1 MGIFKKAAT
10 KLHIKGGK
18 TGTTGHL
25 KHDYESK
32 PVTEEE
38 ANAPPPDQ
46 NGQAADGKA
55 PTGAQADVQNA
66 QKPAVEDKTKRGP
79 AKLVMEHAPKA
90 PPWARKGLD
99 ENTTYTLH
107 KTDADEDPSSAIQQ
121 DLPGGKAPMSTRA
134 GQQEPSQS
142 QQQAK
147 NQRAAEVI
155 PSGATQQ
162 SPAQQPSGKIIQV
175 GTIFKGLVLV
185 WLLLT
190 LVYIQLFN
198 LSILG
203 MILPA
208 LIVGLPIGLGLS
220 WLFYYQLGS
229 KKKISTDVSLLCWTT
244 NDATQKH
251 ACHEHRITKALPQ
264 MAHHKGEQMQFTM
277 HSRFLLDTL
286 LCNSAQRLML
296 VDLVILFWNVD
307 YCGAA
312 EHHAWAE
319 RPCTACW

>member
-1 MGIFKKAAT
+1 MGIFKKAAN

-18 TGTTGHL
+18 SSTTGNL

-46 NGQAADGKA
+46 TNQDEHGEG

-66 QKPAVEDKTKRGP
+66 QRPEAQDKTKRGH

-90 PPWARKGLD
+90 PPWAKKGLD

-107 KTDADEDPSSAIQQ
+107 RPDADEDPSSAISQ
-121 DLPGGKAPMSTRA
+121 DLPGGKAPKSTGA
-134 GQQEPSQS
+134 GQSGISQG
-142 QQQAK
+142 QQDAK
-147 NQRAAEVI
+147 NQRAAQVI
-155 PSGATQQ
+155 PSGATKQA
-162 SPAQQPSGKIIQV
+162 PAQQPSGKIIQV
-175 GTIFKGLVLV
+175 SIILKGLVLV

-190 LVYIQLFN
+190 LIYIQLFR

-208 LIVGLPIGLGLS
+208 LLVGMPIGLGLS

-229 KKKISTDVSLLCWTT
+229 KKKISTDVSLLCHLLHS
-244 NDATQKH
+244 N
-251 ACHEHRITKALPQ
+251 ACIALPNGFVCTC
-264 MAHHKGEQMQFTM
+264 ADHP
-277 HSRFLLDTL
+277 
-286 LCNSAQRLML
+286 SA
-296 VDLVILFWNVD
+296 V
-307 YCGAA
+307 C
-312 EHHAWAE
+312 
-319 RPCTACW
+319 